1 MRLRGYQIIIT
12 KIILISVVSLFISFT
27 FITSPFANGVLLDAK
42 GPITLGRGGANIA
55 HADNGILIYDNP
67 AALAR
72 LQGKKI
78 EGALDM
84 LMFPMNYKDT
94 SNNKKCEDQAFFL
107 PTFAYT
113 HNIQQSRFGM
123 GAGVYNP
130 AGFSAEY
137 NLDHSVYGEQKKYF
151 SNASLTK
158 ILLGAG
164 YNITDK
170 WSFGIG
176 FGPSY
181 TNMELEMPYS
191 FQTGPL
197 SALPPT
203 FSTPLSALI
212 DLDGDDWALTWN
224 LGTQWEA
231 SSNTTLGLS
240 YICQDKFRVQGD
252 MDVDVTGFP
261 LPAPLTDTTAH
272 YKVGFDFRWPQILG
286 AGIKHIYKT
295 NHRISFDVLW
305 IDWSSAFS
313 ELKFE
318 LSEGDNEELS
328 GVINMLTG
336 SDSIQDTFPLHWKDS
351 YSFRLGYEY
360 FLNSKDT
367 LRFGYIYNENPV
379 PNSTLTPLIPGIIK
393 HEVSLGYGF
402 NWKKWAFN
410 VSYLYAFKSEESV
423 GTSEILGNDF
433 DQSTVK
439 ISAHFLSLR
448 FQY

>member
-1 MRLRGYQIIIT
+1 MKLRGNRIIIT
-12 KIILISVVSLFISFT
+12 KVILVSVVSLLISFM
-27 FITSPFANGVLLDAK
+27 FITNSFANGVLLDAK
-42 GPITLGRGGANIA
+42 GPITLGRGGTNIA
-55 HADNGILIYDNP
+55 HSDNGILIYDNP

-84 LMFPMNYKDT
+84 LMFPMKYKDS
-94 SNNKKCEDQAFFL
+94 SNNKKGEDQAFFL

-137 NLDHSVYGEQKKYF
+137 NLNHPVYGEQKYF

-181 TNMELEMPYS
+181 SNMELEMPYT

-197 SALPPT
+197 QG
-203 FSTPLSALI
+203 TPSLI
-212 DLDGDDWALTWN
+212 DMEGDDWSLTWN
-224 LGTQWEA
+224 LGTQWQA
-231 SSNTTLGLS
+231 SSSTTVGLS
-240 YICQDKFRVQGD
+240 YICQDEFRVEGD
-252 MDVDVTGFP
+252 TDVEVMGLGTSN
-261 LPAPLTDTTAH
+261 

-286 AGIKHIYKT
+286 AGVKHLYKT
-295 NHRISFDVLW
+295 NHSISLDVLW
-305 IDWSSAFS
+305 IDWSSAFN
-313 ELKFE
+313 EMKLE
-318 LSEGDNEELS
+318 LSEGN
-328 GVINMLTG
+328 GVGWPG
-336 SDSIQDTFPLHWKDS
+336 SAQDTFPLHWKDS
-351 YSFRLGYEY
+351 YSLRLGYEY
-360 FLNSKDT
+360 FLNAKDT

-379 PNSTLTPLIPGIIK
+379 PSSTLTPLIPGIIK
-393 HEVSLGYGF
+393 HEVSLGYGRT
-402 NWKKWAFN
+402 WGKWAFN
-410 VSYLYAFKSEESV
+410 VSYLYAFKSEQSV
-423 GTSEILGNDF
+423 SNSEILGGDF

>member
-1 MRLRGYQIIIT
+1 MKLRGYQIIIT
-12 KIILISVVSLFISFT
+12 KIILVSVVSLFISFT
-27 FITSPFANGVLLDAK
+27 FISSSLANGVLLDAK
-42 GPITLGRGGANIA
+42 GPITLGRGGTNIA

-84 LMFPMNYKDT
+84 LMFPMNYKNAN
-94 SNNKKCEDQAFFL
+94 NNKKGEDQAFFL

-113 HNIQQSRFGM
+113 HNVQQSSFGM

-137 NLDHSVYGEQKKYF
+137 NLNHPIYGAQKYF

-158 ILLGAG
+158 ILMGAG

-181 TNMELEMPYS
+181 SNLELELPYT
-191 FQTGPL
+191 FQTGSL
-197 SALPPT
+197 SALPVP
-203 FSTPLSALI
+203 SNPPLSALI
-212 DLDGDDWALTWN
+212 DLDGDDWTLTWN
-224 LGTQWEA
+224 LGTQWEI
-231 SSNTTLGLS
+231 SSNTMLGLS

-252 MDVDVTGFP
+252 MDVDLTGFP
-261 LPAPLTDTTAH
+261 LPAPLTDTTAR
-272 YKVGFDFRWPQILG
+272 YKVGFDFRWPQIFG
-286 AGIKHIYKT
+286 AGVKHIYKT
-295 NHRISFDVLW
+295 NHRISFDALW

-318 LSEGDNEELS
+318 LSEGDNPELN
-328 GVINMLTG
+328 GIVTMLTG

-351 YSFRLGYEY
+351 YSLRLGYEY
-360 FLNSKDT
+360 FLNDKDT

-379 PNSTLTPLIPGIIK
+379 PSSTLTPLIPGILK
-393 HEVSLGYGF
+393 HEVSFGYGRT
-402 NWKKWAFN
+402 WEKWAFN
-410 VSYLYAFKSEESV
+410 VSYLYAFKSEQSV
-423 GTSEILGNDF
+423 SNSEIKGDDF
-433 DQSTVK
+433 SQSTIK